1 LRKWFPKA
9 SAFGGSGQSPA
20 LLARR
25 LEVVHAGPA
34 WADEACAL
42 AFRGRTAFLASMQ
55 TTMVPGVPGPTP
67 PLQGTPA
74 GTEQD
79 GAARTGSAAE
89 APQVRREAGA
99 PVRRSG
105 PGGRRITRLAM
116 GAALSL
122 AGLGATALLV
132 VHVRD
137 AAVPAP
143 PPAPAVPVVAVP
155 VQQRDVPI
163 VLGGLGTVQALN
175 AATIRSQV
183 TGMLQSVD
191 FVEGQQVH
199 RGDTLARI
207 DPRPFQARLT
217 QAEAQLGH
225 DQAQIANVQL
235 NLGRN
240 LPLLSRGFAT
250 AQQVADQ
257 QSQITQLQATAQ
269 SDQAAIDDARTQL
282 GYATLVAPFD
292 GITGV
297 RGIDVG
303 NIIHPADSGGLVSVA
318 QVQPI
323 AVMVTLPSAAI
334 PQVQDALARGA
345 VPAVAY
351 DQSGTGVLDIGQ
363 LLVVNNQAD
372 PQSGTVQLKALFP
385 NLARRLWPGTFVNV
399 ELTTSVAK
407 AALVV
412 PTDAVQQ
419 GVDGEFVFVIGADHT
434 VAPSPVQVGQRL
446 RGEAMIAKGLSAGQS
461 VVAQGQYRLAAGTA
475 VVAADPGQVANSS
488 TATSGMLP

>member
-105 PGGRRITRLAM
+105 PGGRRITRLAV

-225 DQAQIANVQL
+225 DQAQI
-235 NLGRN
+235 
-240 LPLLSRGFAT
+240 AT